1 MTKYQS
7 NKFLTLAALAVV
19 MGMTATTNS
28 YAAGLGAYGGPNVP
42 STTTAQPSSPTTA
55 EANALH
61 EWHDDVIKNDKMRQ
75 RMALPPSGTSQAPAQ
90 AATQDGALK
99 QLQDETVKNN
109 AMRNRMGLSQQ

>member
-1 MTKYQS
+1 MTKYQT

-28 YAAGLGAYGGPNVP
+28 YAAGLGAYGGPSVP
-42 STTTAQPSSPTTA
+42 STIQSGSTTTA

-61 EWHDDVIKNDKMRQ
+61 EWHDEVIKNDRMRQ
-75 RMALPPSGTSQAPAQ
+75 RMSLPPSGESQTTAQ
-90 AATQDGALK
+90 AVTQEGTLK

-109 AMRNRMGLSQQ
+109 TMRNRMGLSQQ

>member
-1 MTKYQS
+1 MTKYQT

-28 YAAGLGAYGGPNVP
+28 YAAGLGAYGGPSVLS
-42 STTTAQPSSPTTA
+42 STIQSGSTTTA

-75 RMALPPSGTSQAPAQ
+75 RMSLPPSGESQTTAQ
-90 AATQDGALK
+90 ATTQEGSLR
-99 QLQDETVKNN
+99 QLQDETIKNN